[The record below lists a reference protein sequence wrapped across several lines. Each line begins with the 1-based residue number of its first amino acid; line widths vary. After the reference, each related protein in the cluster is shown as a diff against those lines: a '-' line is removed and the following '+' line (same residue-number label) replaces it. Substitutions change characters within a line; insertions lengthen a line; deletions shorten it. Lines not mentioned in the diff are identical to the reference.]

1 MNSCSRKNCCFGA
14 LAEIVTLCFS
24 SSADQRRVGDVSGL

>member
-1 MNSCSRKNCCFGA
+1 MNSCSRNFGCLGA

-24 SSADQRRVGDVSGL
+24 SSPISAVLDVSGL